1 MKRSV
6 RPPNGLRKP
15 SVTVLQFALDG
26 NKAARVP
33 KCDTKLVLKKKLACV
48 FVLFGAA
55 RGIPKNLQLSQ
66 FTSEN

>member
-6 RPPNGLRKP
+6 GPPNGLRKP

-33 KCDTKLVLKKKLACV
+33 KCDTKLVLKKKTGLRVRVIWGCQ
-48 FVLFGAA
+48 G
-55 RGIPKNLQLSQ
+55 N
-66 FTSEN
+66 SEKPPVKPVYK